1 MKRILIYAA
10 TISVILSSC
19 KKSETA
25 ESNKYAEIEKAAWL
39 IGTWENNSPE
49 GNLSET
55 WSKENDSVY
64 NGQSYFIKKQDTLHS
79 EQITL
84 TQTGTELVYRPTVQG
99 QNNNKP
105 VDFKMT
111 NSTDKQIVFENQAHD
126 YPQKIVYNKITGD
139 SLVATISGMQQGKPS
154 SESYPMKKK

>member
-10 TISVILSSC
+10 MISVVFSSC
-19 KKSETA
+19 KKSESA
-25 ESNKYAEIEKAAWL
+25 ETNKYAEIEKAAWL
-39 IGTWENNSPE
+39 IGTWENNSSE

-55 WSKENDSVY
+55 WKKENDSVY

-79 EQITL
+79 EQIRL
-84 TQTGTELVYRPTVQG
+84 SQVGAELVYRPTVQG

-111 NSTDKQIVFENQAHD
+111 SSTDKQIVFENAGHD
-126 YPQKIVYNKITGD
+126 YPQKIVYNKITAD

>member
-10 TISVILSSC
+10 MISVVFSSC
-19 KKSETA
+19 KKSESA
-25 ESNKYAEIEKAAWL
+25 ETNKYAEIEKAAWL

-55 WSKENDSVY
+55 WKKQNDSVY

-79 EQITL
+79 EQIRL
-84 TQTGTELVYRPTVQG
+84 SQAGVELVYRPTVQG

-111 NSTDKQIVFENQAHD
+111 SSTDKQIVFENAGHD
-126 YPQKIVYNKITGD
+126 YPQKIVYNKITAD
-139 SLVATISGMQQGKPS
+139 SLVATISGMQQGKAS